1 MARKPKQEEHVNHER
16 WLVSY
21 ADFITLLFA
30 FFVVMYSI
38 SSVNEG
44 KYRVLSSS
52 LFSAFNDPAKSL
64 DPIQYG
70 TPLRSPIVQ
79 HKSMLDDDDAISR
92 VGVDHQVMP
101 SRKQLAEMQKI
112 ADEIEYNLKKLV
124 AKDLITVNKTNL
136 GVEIE
141 IKSSILF
148 GSGSAN
154 LEAKAKPV
162 LQKIA
167 NILSKVDNDINVE
180 GFTDDIPIHTL
191 IYPSNWELS
200 AARASSVVRLFS
212 SSNIDSKR
220 LKAIGFAEFR
230 AIADN
235 STPEGRNK
243 NRRVTIFL
251 LNTPESKRV
260 KILEKK
266 TTKNDISKDHK
277 INALAKHKEIP
288 SNRIGFVTPTPVKTQ
303 VKSLVK
309 SPLNIN
315 NRAQRL
321 PTKLGSPRLINP
333 SKETRVSVTR
343 EKSSKP
349 RSLPIPKLITIG
361 KEVQ

>member
-52 LFSAFNDPAKSL
+52 LFSAFNDPVKSL

-70 TPLRSPIVQ
+70 TPLRSPIIQ
-79 HKSMLDDDDAISR
+79 HKSMLDDDAISR
-92 VGVDHQVMP
+92 VGVDHQIMP

-112 ADEIEYNLKKLV
+112 ADEIEHNLKKLV
-124 AKDLITVNKTNL
+124 EKDLITVNKTNL

-167 NILSKVDNDINVE
+167 KILSNVDNHINVE

-200 AARASSVVRLFS
+200 SARASSVVRLFS
-212 SSNIDSKR
+212 KSNIDSKR

-230 AIADN
+230 AVADN

-243 NRRVTIFL
+243 NRRVTVFV
-251 LNTPESKRV
+251 LNTPEVERV

-266 TTKNDISKDHK
+266 TRKNRKLKNLGNNSVAKKKDNNANRVGLATGISVKNPGKIQTK
-277 INALAKHKEIP
+277 
-288 SNRIGFVTPTPVKTQ
+288 
-303 VKSLVK
+303 
-309 SPLNIN
+309 
-315 NRAQRL
+315 AQRL
-321 PTKLGSPRLINP
+321 PTKIGLPQVIKP
-333 SKETRVSVTR
+333 SKLNR

-349 RSLPIPKLITIG
+349 LSLPPPKLITIG
-361 KEVQ
+361 KEAQ